1 MFMFGTKK
9 HFTWGKTAMTN
20 SSLDNHLLQGCCNL
34 IPLVINSWQSFWL
47 LALDLLIVTFCS
59 VKKTKTDYSFMT
71 EIMKKSAQVESYQM
85 SDVSNNFFSMTEPRW
100 KYVLKYIKHACLLF
114 SEKVMFFLIRHVIT
128 TVNLQS
134 SHAFVLVI
142 STYCWINSFL
152 LPKALF
158 VVFICNYAPTVR

>member
-1 MFMFGTKK
+1 
-9 HFTWGKTAMTN
+9 MTN

-85 SDVSNNFFSMTEPRW
+85 SDVSNNFFSMTEPR
-100 KYVLKYIKHACLLF
+100 
-114 SEKVMFFLIRHVIT
+114 
-128 TVNLQS
+128 
-134 SHAFVLVI
+134 
-142 STYCWINSFL
+142 
-152 LPKALF
+152 
-158 VVFICNYAPTVR
+158 